1 VERLLDARAL
11 TIGFARR
18 FATYKRA
25 VLVLSDLE
33 RLRRILSDP
42 DRPVQILFAGK
53 AHPADRDGQEVIRRL
68 FLLTRHDFRGQIVFV
83 EDYDMEIA
91 RMLVQGSDV
100 WLNTPRRPQEASGT
114 SGQKSPIN
122 GGVNL
127 SIPDGWWAEGYT
139 GENGWVIGEE
149 RRDEDAAAQ
158 DAADADALY
167 RLLEE
172 EVVPAFYEKDEDG
185 LRHRWIR
192 MMKASIE
199 SVVPRFSAHRMVRDY
214 VEKSYIPAAERRG

>member
-1 VERLLDARAL
+1 
-11 TIGFARR
+11 

-42 DRPVQILFAGK
+42 DRPVQMLFAGK
-53 AHPADRDGQEVIRRL
+53 AHPADRDGQESIRRL
-68 FLLTRHDFRGQIVFV
+68 FLLTQRDFRGRIVFI
-83 EDYDMEIA
+83 EDYDMEVG
-91 RMLVQGSDV
+91 RMLVQGCDV

-114 SGQKSPIN
+114 SGEKSPIN

-127 SIPDGWWAEGYT
+127 SIPDGWLAEAHNG
-139 GENGWVIGEE
+139 GNGWVIGEE

-158 DAADADALY
+158 DAADAEALY

-172 EVVPAFYEKDEDG
+172 EVVPAFYAKDEDG
-185 LRHRWIR
+185 LRHQWIR
-192 MMKASIE
+192 TMKASIE
-199 SVVPRFSAHRMVRDY
+199 SVVPRFSAHRMV
-214 VEKSYIPAAERRG
+214 